1 MEECHW
7 EREGRRERRQ
17 GDEGR
22 EGKGRGKR
30 TIPQKAIKPSGC
42 HSGQEPWQRKLFG
55 NPSFFF
61 NLRDLLNAVD
71 RSQLFLL
78 RLINVRFHEALRN
91 KNNSFTLCLFF
102 TSPAE
107 GFLPYKHLW
116 TCTTLIS
123 LHFKHKPSQWK
134 TNVRGTWLQA
144 KPWLEECPVRKICQE
159 LKEKYTYKIITDD
172 SGLVLWWR
180 QRCMALCEKTGNMPK
195 LLLQEGNLS
204 KPGCS
209 GIPNTTGEIR
219 ESDSACNYC

>member
-1 MEECHW
+1 M
-7 EREGRRERRQ
+7 RG
-17 GDEGR
+17 
-22 EGKGRGKR
+22 GKG
-30 TIPQKAIKPSGC
+30 
-42 HSGQEPWQRKLFG
+42 EED
-55 NPSFFF
+55 NPSKGHKALRLSFRARAMAAETVWKSLFFFFFF
-61 NLRDLLNAVD
+61 NLKDLLNAVD
-71 RSQLFLL
+71 WSQLFLL

-91 KNNSFTLCLFF
+91 KKNSFTLCVFF
-102 TSPAE
+102 TSSTE
-107 GFLPYKHLW
+107 RFLPYKRMR
-116 TCTTLIS
+116 TCTMLIS
-123 LHFKHKPSQWK
+123 LYFKHKPSQWK

-144 KPWLEECPVRKICQE
+144 KPLLEECPVRKICQE

-209 GIPNTTGEIR
+209 GIANTTGEIR